1 MTHLLTIPL
10 LSAPTLSFFVDNAG
24 SRTATSKIFAHFI
37 VRIIVVILFFVK
49 DCWLRASP
57 EMAEQPRRARCLDS
71 RPFILFRHILNELFF
86 MLLRIKSITAASV
99 RPYCKRIIS
108 KGVRS
113 SHAISMSRDRSDSV
127 SGVLRP
133 TQLHSRPLK
142 HLNSHLNLH
151 RRFDR

>member
-10 LSAPTLSFFVDNAG
+10 LTAPTLSFSIDNAG
-24 SRTATSKIFAHFI
+24 SRTATSKIFAHFN
-37 VRIIVVILFFVK
+37 VRIIVVVLFFVK
-49 DCWLRASP
+49 DWWLGASP
-57 EMAEQPRRARCLDS
+57 EMAEFPLRTRCLVS
-71 RPFILFRHILNELFF
+71 RPFILFRHFLNELFF
-86 MLLRIKSITAASV
+86 MLLRIKSITEASV
-99 RPYCKRIIS
+99 KPYCKRIIS

-133 TQLHSRPLK
+133 TQLHSRPLM
-142 HLNSHLNLH
+142 HLNSHLNLD